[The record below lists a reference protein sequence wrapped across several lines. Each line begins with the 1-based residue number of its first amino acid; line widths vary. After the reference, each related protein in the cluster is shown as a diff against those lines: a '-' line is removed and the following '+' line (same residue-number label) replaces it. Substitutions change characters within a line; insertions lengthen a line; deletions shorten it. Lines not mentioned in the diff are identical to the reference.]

1 MIVIIPPSLRPRK
14 KKMPITHTSI
24 LLTRPMFASCVLQEY
39 RDGREQGNANVN
51 KELCIILVGCFYNVN
66 QALENWIHITKT
78 AAKDVPVIYQTFSF
92 DRLVYHF
99 SNESLLLSWSA
110 SHGPYDSFADHPHG
124 IFIFFVFV
132 SRFFFFACHR
142 PLTYNKLLISTLR
155 QRIASLQ
162 ALMLI
167 GCVEQQAFPAFFIT
181 ERLQ

>member
-1 MIVIIPPSLRPRK
+1 
-14 KKMPITHTSI
+14 
-24 LLTRPMFASCVLQEY
+24 MFASCVLQEY

-132 SRFFFFACHR
+132 SRFFFLHV
-142 PLTYNKLLISTLR
+142 
-155 QRIASLQ
+155 
-162 ALMLI
+162 I
-167 GCVEQQAFPAFFIT
+167 GH
-181 ERLQ
+181 

>member
-1 MIVIIPPSLRPRK
+1 MLSSFPPSLRPCK

-39 RDGREQGNANVN
+39 RDGREQGDANVN
-51 KELCIILVGCFYNVN
+51 KELCVILVGCFYNVN

-110 SHGPYDSFADHPHG
+110 SHGVYDSFADHPHG
-124 IFIFFVFV
+124 MFIFFVFV
-132 SRFFFFACHR
+132 SRFFFACHR
-142 PLTYNKLLISTLR
+142 PLNNNKLLISTLR
-155 QRIASLQ
+155 SVLQ
-162 ALMLI
+162 
-167 GCVEQQAFPAFFIT
+167 VF
-181 ERLQ
+181 RR